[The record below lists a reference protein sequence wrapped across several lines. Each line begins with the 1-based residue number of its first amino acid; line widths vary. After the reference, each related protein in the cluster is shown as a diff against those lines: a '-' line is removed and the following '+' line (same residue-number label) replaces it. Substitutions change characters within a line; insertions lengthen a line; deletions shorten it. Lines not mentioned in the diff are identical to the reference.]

1 MRMEEA
7 SDKPDSVAKPVS
19 SEPAAQQSQPAIL
32 AQETSAERQGEP
44 FEVAILALQNMTL
57 FPETVVP
64 LAVGRT
70 RSVAAVEAALATEEK
85 LLGCITVRPDR
96 NTQDAKAG
104 DLYSVGTLV
113 MIKRMERLEDTMHII
128 AQGTERIRVLEWKQ
142 EDPYLRAVVQIL
154 PEVQIVDPEEVEATK
169 RNVQAMIQQALAL
182 LPGIPP

>member
-1 MRMEEA
+1 MPQSHEQPGTNQPQTRT
-7 SDKPDSVAKPVS
+7 
-19 SEPAAQQSQPAIL
+19 EPAAPGEQPSSQQAVRP
-32 AQETSAERQGEP
+32 P
-44 FEVAILALQNMTL
+44 FELAVLALQNTTL

-64 LAVGRT
+64 LAVGRP

-85 LLGCITVRPDR
+85 LIACITVRPDR

-154 PEVQIVDPEEVEATK
+154 PE
-169 RNVQAMIQQALAL
+169 RR
-182 LPGIPP
+182 